1 MTAAEIKT
9 KGEFPMTNIPSMAKE
24 EQAAATA
31 AISSTETYIR
41 VSKMYASFTPKERAR
56 VDEFIDFLLYSHSHC
71 ERKEEQ
77 ATAAAAVEM
86 NTQKESYPMTNTN
99 KDAMTNRERILQMY
113 RKLTPENK
121 EKFEIYLDFLL
132 LRQREEEAQG

>member
-1 MTAAEIKT
+1 
-9 KGEFPMTNIPSMAKE
+9 MTNISSMTKE
-24 EQAAATA
+24 EQTAAAA

-41 VSKMYASFTPKERAR
+41 VSKIYASLTPKERAR
-56 VDEFIDFLLYSHSHC
+56 VDEFIDFLLYSRSHC
-71 ERKEEQ
+71 GRKEEQ
-77 ATAAAAVEM
+77 ATAAAAVKT

-121 EKFEIYLDFLL
+121 EKVMIYLDFLM

>member
-1 MTAAEIKT
+1 
-9 KGEFPMTNIPSMAKE
+9 MTNIPSMAKE
-24 EQAAATA
+24 EQTAAAA

-77 ATAAAAVEM
+77 AAAAAAVKI

-99 KDAMTNRERILQMY
+99 KDAMTNRERFLQMY
-113 RKLTPENK
+113 QKLTPENK

>member
-1 MTAAEIKT
+1 
-9 KGEFPMTNIPSMAKE
+9 MTNISSMTKE
-24 EQAAATA
+24 KQTAAAA

-41 VSKMYASFTPKERAR
+41 VSKMYASFTPKDRAR
-56 VDEFIDFLLYSHSHC
+56 VDEFIDFLLYSRSHC
-71 ERKEEQ
+71 ELKEEQ
-77 ATAAAAVEM
+77 ATAEAAVKI

-121 EKFEIYLDFLL
+121 EKVMIYLDFLL

>member
-1 MTAAEIKT
+1 
-9 KGEFPMTNIPSMAKE
+9 MTNISSMTKE
-24 EQAAATA
+24 EQTAAAA

-77 ATAAAAVEM
+77 ATAAAAVKI

>member
-1 MTAAEIKT
+1 
-9 KGEFPMTNIPSMAKE
+9 MTNIPSMAKE

>member
-1 MTAAEIKT
+1 
-9 KGEFPMTNIPSMAKE
+9 MTNIPSMAKE

-41 VSKMYASFTPKERAR
+41 VSKMYASFTLKERAR

>member
-1 MTAAEIKT
+1 
-9 KGEFPMTNIPSMAKE
+9 MTNISSMTKE
-24 EQAAATA
+24 EQTAAAA

-77 ATAAAAVEM
+77 ATAAAAVK
-86 NTQKESYPMTNTN
+86 NNAQKENNPMTNTN

-121 EKFEIYLDFLL
+121 EKVMIGLERKLDL
-132 LRQREEEAQG
+132 

>member
-1 MTAAEIKT
+1 
-9 KGEFPMTNIPSMAKE
+9 MTNISSMTKE
-24 EQAAATA
+24 EQTAAAA

-77 ATAAAAVEM
+77 AAAAAAVKI

>member
-1 MTAAEIKT
+1 
-9 KGEFPMTNIPSMAKE
+9 MTNIPSMAKE

-41 VSKMYASFTPKERAR
+41 VSKIYASLTPKERAR
-56 VDEFIDFLLYSHSHC
+56 VDEFIDFLLYSRSHC
-71 ERKEEQ
+71 GRKEEQ
-77 ATAAAAVEM
+77 ATAAAAVKT

-99 KDAMTNRERILQMY
+99 KDAMTNRERFLQMY
-113 RKLTPENK
+113 QKLTPENK

>member
-1 MTAAEIKT
+1 
-9 KGEFPMTNIPSMAKE
+9 MTNIPSMSKE

>member
-1 MTAAEIKT
+1 
-9 KGEFPMTNIPSMAKE
+9 MTNLLSM
-24 EQAAATA
+24 T
-31 AISSTETYIR
+31 
-41 VSKMYASFTPKERAR
+41 
-56 VDEFIDFLLYSHSHC
+56 
-71 ERKEEQ
+71 KEEQ
-77 ATAAAAVEM
+77 ATAAAAVKI

-132 LRQREEEAQG
+132 LRQREEEAQE

>member
-1 MTAAEIKT
+1 
-9 KGEFPMTNIPSMAKE
+9 MTNIPSMAKE

-77 ATAAAAVEM
+77 AATAAAVKI

-99 KDAMTNRERILQMY
+99 KDTATNRERILQMY

-121 EKFEIYLDFLL
+121 EKVMIYLDFLL

>member
-1 MTAAEIKT
+1 MTSIS
-9 KGEFPMTNIPSMAKE
+9 SMPKE
-24 EQAAATA
+24 EQAAATTP
-31 AISSTETYIR
+31 ISPTEID
-41 VSKMYASFTPKERAR
+41 VSIAKLYASLTSKDRER
-56 VDEFIDFLLYSHSHC
+56 VDEFIDFLRYSRSHC

-77 ATAAAAVEM
+77 AATAAAVKI

-99 KDAMTNRERILQMY
+99 KDAMTDRELILQMY

-132 LRQREEEAQG
+132 LRQREEEAHK

>member
-1 MTAAEIKT
+1 MTSILSIT
-9 KGEFPMTNIPSMAKE
+9 KE
-24 EQAAATA
+24 EQTAAAA

-77 ATAAAAVEM
+77 AAAAAAVKI

>member
-1 MTAAEIKT
+1 
-9 KGEFPMTNIPSMAKE
+9 MTNIPSMAKE

-86 NTQKESYPMTNTN
+86 NTQK
-99 KDAMTNRERILQMY
+99 
-113 RKLTPENK
+113 
-121 EKFEIYLDFLL
+121 
-132 LRQREEEAQG
+132 

>member
-1 MTAAEIKT
+1 MTSISS
-9 KGEFPMTNIPSMAKE
+9 MTKE
-24 EQAAATA
+24 EQTATAA

-41 VSKMYASFTPKERAR
+41 VSKMYASLTPKERAR

-77 ATAAAAVEM
+77 ATAAAAVKM

-99 KDAMTNRERILQMY
+99 KDAMTDRERILQMY

-121 EKFEIYLDFLL
+121 EKFEIYLDFLM

>member
-1 MTAAEIKT
+1 
-9 KGEFPMTNIPSMAKE
+9 MTNIPSMAKE

-99 KDAMTNRERILQMY
+99 KDAMTNRERILQMS

>member
-56 VDEFIDFLLYSHSHC
+56 VDEFIDFLISGAG
-71 ERKEEQ
+71 RGGGRGGR
-77 ATAAAAVEM
+77 ARGPPAVEM

>member
-1 MTAAEIKT
+1 
-9 KGEFPMTNIPSMAKE
+9 MTNLLSM
-24 EQAAATA
+24 T
-31 AISSTETYIR
+31 
-41 VSKMYASFTPKERAR
+41 
-56 VDEFIDFLLYSHSHC
+56 
-71 ERKEEQ
+71 KEEQ
-77 ATAAAAVEM
+77 ATAAAAVKI

-99 KDAMTNRERILQMY
+99 RDTTTDRENILQMY

>member
-1 MTAAEIKT
+1 
-9 KGEFPMTNIPSMAKE
+9 MTNIPSMAKE
-24 EQAAATA
+24 EQTAAAA

-77 ATAAAAVEM
+77 AAAAAAVKI

>member
-1 MTAAEIKT
+1 
-9 KGEFPMTNIPSMAKE
+9 MTNIPSMAKE

-41 VSKMYASFTPKERAR
+41 VSKIYASLTPKERAR
-56 VDEFIDFLLYSHSHC
+56 VDEFIDFLLYSRSHC
-71 ERKEEQ
+71 GRKEEQ
-77 ATAAAAVEM
+77 ATAAAAVKT
-86 NTQKESYPMTNTN
+86 NTQKESYPMTKTN
-99 KDAMTNRERILQMY
+99 KDAMTNRERFLQMY
-113 RKLTPENK
+113 QKLTPENK